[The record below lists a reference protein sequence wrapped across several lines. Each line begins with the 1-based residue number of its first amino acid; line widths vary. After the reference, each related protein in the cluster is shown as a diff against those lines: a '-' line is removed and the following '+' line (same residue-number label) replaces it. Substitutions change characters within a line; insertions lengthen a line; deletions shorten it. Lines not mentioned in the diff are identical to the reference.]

1 MITELIVLFWGAGML
16 HYAGSNLKENYYEGS
31 AVPVYIE
38 KQTGV
43 PENAI
48 SLSYGSWEIELTY
61 ETENE
66 TNCTSYMQTAHGED
80 YGDTVVLLKE
90 ANEKKFDLMLYGNVT
105 EFYIVSNEPTLNV
118 HSITVRETNQWNRMM
133 YTLLV
138 LIVASIDLFLWQK
151 QHKKWKNLS
160 NEKKTVCLAVLFIG
174 IVASIPLFTDYL
186 ISGVDMNFHLMR
198 IEGLAE
204 GLRNGDFPVRMQP
217 LWIND
222 YGYPV
227 SIMYGDLLL
236 YIPAAFRLAGFTL
249 QTVYKLYIVGINILT
264 AYTSY
269 KCGKKVSG
277 NYRIGIVMSLLYTL
291 SGYRLTNAIYRAAVG
306 ELTAIAFIPL
316 VFLGLWQLFQE
327 DDKTKWYQSGVLLV
341 IGYTGI
347 LESHL
352 LSFEMVILFSA
363 LYCLV
368 NGRNFWRRLKM
379 LFQTALFTIGVNLF
393 FLVPMLDYMLTQDMQ
408 VLNGSTVAMQD
419 YGLFFPQLSQM
430 FTFAT
435 NGSQLGILGPTSYGI
450 GNEVLMGMGL
460 PLAIIV
466 CLYLWEQLVY
476 KNERIEHSNKVFG
489 LMLLSMWM
497 TTYLFPWEILE
508 NIQGIGTLV
517 APYQFPWRFTGLTL
531 GLGIILGSVALKNVQ
546 IVVGD
551 TTKKVIIAS
560 ISILAIIHF
569 TSYSEMLIANAVPV
583 KITSYAGID
592 TREAVVAGEYLL
604 QNTYAMTIG
613 AAEPQTEDGMTINNY
628 KKEDGIVTLLYENL
642 TGKDSYIKVPFF
654 SYKGYHAVD
663 SASGYELT
671 IWHDWQNIAMILI
684 PVDWSGELKV
694 YFEEPIYWRVAEFI
708 SFTLV
713 LWSLMHWVKIRW
725 KKYLQR

>member
-1 MITELIVLFWGAGML
+1 M
-16 HYAGSNLKENYYEGS
+16 KENYYEGS

-38 KQTGV
+38 KQTEV

-408 VLNGSTVAMQD
+408 VLNGSTVDMQD
-419 YGLFFPQLSQM
+419 YGLFFHNLVRCLHLQQM
-430 FTFAT
+430 DL
-435 NGSQLGILGPTSYGI
+435 N
-450 GNEVLMGMGL
+450 
-460 PLAIIV
+460 
-466 CLYLWEQLVY
+466 
-476 KNERIEHSNKVFG
+476 
-489 LMLLSMWM
+489 
-497 TTYLFPWEILE
+497 
-508 NIQGIGTLV
+508 
-517 APYQFPWRFTGLTL
+517 
-531 GLGIILGSVALKNVQ
+531 
-546 IVVGD
+546 
-551 TTKKVIIAS
+551 
-560 ISILAIIHF
+560 
-569 TSYSEMLIANAVPV
+569 
-583 KITSYAGID
+583 
-592 TREAVVAGEYLL
+592 
-604 QNTYAMTIG
+604 
-613 AAEPQTEDGMTINNY
+613 
-628 KKEDGIVTLLYENL
+628 
-642 TGKDSYIKVPFF
+642 
-654 SYKGYHAVD
+654 
-663 SASGYELT
+663 
-671 IWHDWQNIAMILI
+671 
-684 PVDWSGELKV
+684 
-694 YFEEPIYWRVAEFI
+694 
-708 SFTLV
+708 
-713 LWSLMHWVKIRW
+713 
-725 KKYLQR
+725 

>member
-1 MITELIVLFWGAGML
+1 M
-16 HYAGSNLKENYYEGS
+16 KENYYEGS
-31 AVPVYIE
+31 AVPVYTE

-43 PENAI
+43 LENAI
-48 SLSYGSWEIELTY
+48 SLACGSYEIELTY

-90 ANEKKFDLMLYGNVT
+90 ANEKKFDLMLYGDVT

-118 HSITVRETNQWNRMM
+118 HSVTVRETNQWNRML

-186 ISGVDMNFHLMR
+186 ISGADTNFHLMR

-204 GLRNGDFPVRMQP
+204 GLRNGNFPVKMQP
-217 LWIND
+217 LWINN

-236 YIPAAFRLAGFTL
+236 YIPAVLRLAGFTL

-277 NYRIGIVMSLLYTL
+277 NYKIGIVMSLLYTL
-291 SGYRLTNAIYRAAVG
+291 AGYRLTNAIYRAAIG
-306 ELTAIAFIPL
+306 ELTAVAFIPL

-327 DDKTKWYQSGVLLV
+327 EDKTKWYKSGVLLV

-363 LYCLV
+363 LYCLI
-368 NGRNFWRRLKM
+368 NGRKILRRIKM
-379 LFQTALFTIGVNLF
+379 LFQTAAFTIGVNLF

-408 VLNGSTVAMQD
+408 VLNGSTVDMQD
-419 YGLFFPQLSQM
+419 YGLFFPQLTQM
-430 FTFAT
+430 FTFST
-435 NGSQLGILGPTSYGI
+435 NGIQLGIMGPTSYGI
-450 GNEVLMGMGL
+450 GNEVLLGMGL
-460 PLAIIV
+460 PFSVIV

-476 KNERIEHSNKVFG
+476 KKEKIESNNKVFG
-489 LMLLSMWM
+489 MLLLSMWM
-497 TTYLFPWEILE
+497 ATYLFPWETLG
-508 NIQGIGTLV
+508 NIYGLGKLLT
-517 APYQFPWRFTGLTL
+517 PYQFPWRFTGMTL
-531 GLGIILGSVALKNVQ
+531 GLGCILGAVALKNVE
-546 IVVGD
+546 IVTGEV
-551 TTKKVIIAS
+551 TSKVVIACV
-560 ISILAIIHF
+560 SILAVMHF
-569 TSYSEMLIANAVPV
+569 ASYSEMLIATATPV

-592 TREAVVAGEYLL
+592 TREAVVTGEYLL
-604 QNTYAMTIG
+604 DNTYTMAIG
-613 AAEPQTEDGMTINNY
+613 GDEPQMEEGVIINNY
-628 KKEDGIVTLLYENL
+628 KKEGGVVTLSYENL
-642 TGKDSYIKVPFF
+642 AENDSYIRIPFF
-654 SYKGYHAVD
+654 AYKGYHAVD
-663 SASGYELT
+663 QTSGREFM
-671 IWHDWQNIAMILI
+671 IEHDWQNIAMILI
-684 PVDWSGELKV
+684 PAKWSGELRV

>member
-1 MITELIVLFWGAGML
+1 
-16 HYAGSNLKENYYEGS
+16 
-31 AVPVYIE
+31 
-38 KQTGV
+38 
-43 PENAI
+43 
-48 SLSYGSWEIELTY
+48 
-61 ETENE
+61 
-66 TNCTSYMQTAHGED
+66 
-80 YGDTVVLLKE
+80 
-90 ANEKKFDLMLYGNVT
+90 
-105 EFYIVSNEPTLNV
+105 
-118 HSITVRETNQWNRMM
+118 MM

-408 VLNGSTVAMQD
+408 VLNGSTVDMQD

-430 FTFAT
+430 F
-435 NGSQLGILGPTSYGI
+435 
-450 GNEVLMGMGL
+450 
-460 PLAIIV
+460 
-466 CLYLWEQLVY
+466 
-476 KNERIEHSNKVFG
+476 RI
-489 LMLLSMWM
+489 
-497 TTYLFPWEILE
+497 
-508 NIQGIGTLV
+508 
-517 APYQFPWRFTGLTL
+517 
-531 GLGIILGSVALKNVQ
+531 
-546 IVVGD
+546 
-551 TTKKVIIAS
+551 
-560 ISILAIIHF
+560 
-569 TSYSEMLIANAVPV
+569 
-583 KITSYAGID
+583 
-592 TREAVVAGEYLL
+592 
-604 QNTYAMTIG
+604 
-613 AAEPQTEDGMTINNY
+613 
-628 KKEDGIVTLLYENL
+628 
-642 TGKDSYIKVPFF
+642 
-654 SYKGYHAVD
+654 
-663 SASGYELT
+663 
-671 IWHDWQNIAMILI
+671 
-684 PVDWSGELKV
+684 
-694 YFEEPIYWRVAEFI
+694 
-708 SFTLV
+708 
-713 LWSLMHWVKIRW
+713 
-725 KKYLQR
+725 

>member
-1 MITELIVLFWGAGML
+1 MYDNVMNKFKWGGVDKPGVYIDENVMRMCKSYRMMLFNKLSEALVKEGKNDKALEVLDKCMQVLPPENVPLDYTALSTGELYYVLGQKEKAAEIFTGIADNMMRNINWYFRLNPVQLASVETELL
-16 HYAGSNLKENYYEGS
+16 
-31 AVPVYIE
+31 
-38 KQTGV
+38 
-43 PENAI
+43 
-48 SLSYGSWEIELTY
+48 
-61 ETENE
+61 
-66 TNCTSYMQTAHGED
+66 
-80 YGDTVVLLKE
+80 
-90 ANEKKFDLMLYGNVT
+90 
-105 EFYIVSNEPTLNV
+105 
-118 HSITVRETNQWNRMM
+118 
-133 YTLLV
+133 
-138 LIVASIDLFLWQK
+138 
-151 QHKKWKNLS
+151 
-160 NEKKTVCLAVLFIG
+160 
-174 IVASIPLFTDYL
+174 
-186 ISGVDMNFHLMR
+186 
-198 IEGLAE
+198 
-204 GLRNGDFPVRMQP
+204 
-217 LWIND
+217 
-222 YGYPV
+222 
-227 SIMYGDLLL
+227 
-236 YIPAAFRLAGFTL
+236 
-249 QTVYKLYIVGINILT
+249 
-264 AYTSY
+264 
-269 KCGKKVSG
+269 
-277 NYRIGIVMSLLYTL
+277 
-291 SGYRLTNAIYRAAVG
+291 
-306 ELTAIAFIPL
+306 
-316 VFLGLWQLFQE
+316 
-327 DDKTKWYQSGVLLV
+327 
-341 IGYTGI
+341 
-347 LESHL
+347 
-352 LSFEMVILFSA
+352 
-363 LYCLV
+363 
-368 NGRNFWRRLKM
+368 
-379 LFQTALFTIGVNLF
+379 
-393 FLVPMLDYMLTQDMQ
+393 QDMQ
-408 VLNGSTVAMQD
+408 VLNGSTVDMQD